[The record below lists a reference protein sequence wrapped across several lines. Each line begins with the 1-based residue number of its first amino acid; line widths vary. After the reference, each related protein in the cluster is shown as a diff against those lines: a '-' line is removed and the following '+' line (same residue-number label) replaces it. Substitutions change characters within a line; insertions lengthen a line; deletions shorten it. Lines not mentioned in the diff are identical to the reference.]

1 MRMQEISD
9 GIEVL
14 RWKPL
19 FVMRL
24 KVGYERAYHIGQGP
38 GGGRS
43 MFPVDGGH
51 FEGERLAGTVN
62 PDGADWVQWRSDG
75 AFMIDVRL
83 TMTTND
89 GAPIAMSYVGI
100 AYADAAIMERFKRRE
115 NLAFQDIYTR
125 TTPRFET
132 ADPRY
137 AWLNRIVSV
146 ANGMRTPPPGGPLY
160 HVFEIA

>member
-1 MRMQEISD
+1 MQEMTD
-9 GIEVL
+9 GIDVL
-14 RWKPL
+14 RWNPL

-24 KVGYERAYHIGQGP
+24 KVGYDRAYHIGHGP
-38 GGGRS
+38 AGGRS
-43 MFPVDGGH
+43 MFPVDGGT
-51 FEGERLAGTVN
+51 FEGDRLRGTVN
-62 PDGADWVQWRSDG
+62 PDGADWVQWRPDG

-83 TMTTND
+83 TMMTHD
-89 GAPIAMSYVGI
+89 GAPIAMSYVGMS
-100 AYADAAIMERFKRRE
+100 YADPATMERFKRRE
-115 NLAFQDIYTR
+115 NLAFKDVYAR

-137 AWLNRIVSV
+137 AWLNTIVSV